1 MSKFWEKKKL
11 KFSSAAVW
19 VNIQFQ
25 QKTPATSCCCCCC
38 CWCCC
43 CCCCCCCCRCRCRC
57 HCCFRRNLKNIQRY
71 QRKIQ
76 VSQARC
82 IKAINSFRIKA
93 VGPSSD
99 EADAEEDS
107 KAGRRPR
114 LTYKLMR
121 GSEMSL
127 PKRSLY
133 GMRRSNISYLF
144 FKSRKKVD

>member
-1 MSKFWEKKKL
+1 MFAL
-11 KFSSAAVW
+11 VFQTYSSNGGCFMV
-19 VNIQFQ
+19 IYR
-25 QKTPATSCCCCCC
+25 
-38 CWCCC
+38 
-43 CCCCCCCCRCRCRC
+43 CCRCRRRCRC
-57 HCCFRRNLKNIQRY
+57 RHCCFRKNLKNLQ
-71 QRKIQ
+71 QKKTNKNQ

-99 EADAEEDS
+99 EADAEDDS

-144 FKSRKKVD
+144 FQINKKKWIDVFEMTI